1 MAKADEKQTEILLE
15 IMKKQQAQI
24 DALLAERTTGSAP
37 PAVVHAIPPPPRPQ
51 KRTLPEKV
59 EIALRLEPCDP
70 RTLAQHCGESHDRVM
85 EAVRTLEREDK
96 VANINT
102 NFNPVYVWR
111 MGSAAAGGRERETT
125 PQELKEY
132 IIKLMNRAPAR
143 TLEIALA
150 LGYVTP
156 EMRGLEKAKAQRRVE
171 NAIGEILRTPGIRIE
186 KHGLPEGTGH
196 GLIYRIDD
204 GKWENANTGP
214 KKRTPANPPTAQDGD
229 ELAARR
235 GKSKK
240 GKK

>member
-1 MAKADEKQTEILLE
+1 MAKSDDKQTEMLLE
-15 IMKKQQAQI
+15 VVKKQQEQI
-24 DALLAERTTGSAP
+24 AALLAVKGAP
-37 PAVVHAIPPPPRPQ
+37 SGTAPVAIPSAIPPPPRPQ

-85 EAVRTLEREDK
+85 EAVRALEREDK
-96 VANINT
+96 AANINT
-102 NFNPVYVWR
+102 NFDPVYVWR
-111 MGSAAAGGRERETT
+111 MGPAAAGGRTRETA
-125 PQELKEY
+125 PKELKEY
-132 IIKLMNRAPAR
+132 IIRIMKRAPAR

-156 EMRGLEKAKAQRRVE
+156 EMRGPEKAKAQRRVE

-204 GKWENANTGP
+204 GGWENANTGP
-214 KKRTPANPPTAQDGD
+214 KVRSPKPADEPGD
-229 ELAARR
+229 ELAAKRR
-235 GKSKK
+235 KK
-240 GKK
+240 RK